1 MGRRTTK
8 AKVMYKGKPIY
19 FDDPQEAN
27 LAREIIAGAD
37 GDLLFN
43 QQDTLDNISAAK
55 GYFAI
60 VNDAFTDSA
69 ITGTLTE
76 LTDDDANTW
85 LDVNLTPSAD
95 GIIDQRPQAMVDANA
110 VGVGGSGTQADP
122 YGLLL
127 GGLTE
132 SSFGDFRAALR
143 FNPDEDNAELSVR
156 LKITQGNGDITFIED
171 VAGTLTQGAEIDYVL
186 NPSLSFFI
194 EDTSPVSVC
203 LQVNSTVAGDLFVAG
218 FAWYLFT

>member
-1 MGRRTTK
+1 MARGSSK
-8 AKVMYKGKPIY
+8 AKVMYKGRPIY

-60 VNDAFTDSA
+60 VNDAFTDS
-69 ITGTLTE
+69 TQQGTLTE

-85 LDVNLTPSAD
+85 LDVNLTPSAT
-95 GIIDQRPQAMVDANA
+95 GIIDQRPQSMIDANA

-127 GGLTE
+127 GGLSQE
-132 SSFGDFRAALR
+132 SFGDFRAALK

-194 EDTSPVSVC
+194 EDTAPVSVC
-203 LQVNSTVAGDLFVAG
+203 MQVNSTVAGDLFTSG